1 MKLSEK
7 IKIML
12 EMEKAK
18 SPKKSDLADY
28 ISQASSNVA
37 HGAVGG
43 ATINPGAAGGATIGG
58 LATLY
63 ALHKAKPH
71 IDAFTSAHPKLTTAL
86 KAGEAVAGLGGL
98 AYIAHKKGW
107 LKKKKQEQENE

>member
-12 EMEKAK
+12 EMEESK
-18 SPKKSDLADY
+18 SSKKLPLWKR
-28 ISQASSNVA
+28 IHQANSL
-37 HGAVGG
+37 GAVG
-43 ATINPGAAGGATIGG
+43 AKLTVLGGIA
-58 LATLY
+58 LPASLY
-63 ALHKAKPH
+63 ASHKVKPH

-107 LKKKKQEQENE
+107 LKKKKQEQDPEKL